1 METEFEV
8 MCPYC
13 GEIIWQEFYPD
24 DGRSQET
31 IIDCEVCCSPILY
44 RVNFDKNGEGIVSAD
59 RAQ

>member
-1 METEFEV
+1 MNTEFQV

-13 GEIIWQEFYPD
+13 GEMIWQEFYPD

-31 IIDCEVCCSPILY
+31 IIDCEVCCSPIFY
-44 RVNFDKNGEGIVSAD
+44 RVNFDSDGEGNVSAD